1 MPLTAS
7 SRPYRAVID
16 ESTSGEK
23 TIVAAVTDK
32 HIVVLNVVIHLASGQ
47 TVIWKSGTTAL
58 SGAMPDSYTG
68 GDSTSG
74 LIETAVG
81 EALIL
86 SLSAASAV
94 DGHLTY
100 VLLA

>member
-1 MPLTAS
+1 MPLISS

-16 ESTSGEK
+16 ESTTGDK
-23 TIVAAVTDK
+23 TIVAAVALK
-32 HIVVLNVVIHLASGQ
+32 HIVVVNVVVTLVSGQ

-58 SGAMPDSYTG
+58 SGAIDSGYTA
-68 GDSTSG
+68 GDAYSG
-74 LIETAVG
+74 LLETAVG

-86 SLSAASAV
+86 NLSAASAV

>member
-16 ESTSGEK
+16 EVTTGDK
-23 TIVAAVTDK
+23 TIVTGVATK
-32 HIVVLNVVIHLASGQ
+32 RIVVVNLVMTVASGQ

-58 SGAMPDSYTG
+58 SGAIDSSYTA
-68 GDSTSG
+68 GDAHAG
-74 LIETAVG
+74 LLETLQG

-86 SLSAASAV
+86 NLSAASAV

-100 VLLA
+100 VLLP

>member
-1 MPLTAS
+1 MPLIAN

-16 ESTSGEK
+16 ESTAGER
-23 TIVAAVTDK
+23 TIVAAVAEK
-32 HIVVLNVVIHLASGQ
+32 HIVVVNVALTLASGQ

-58 SGAMPDSYTG
+58 SGAFESGYTAGDSYA
-68 GDSTSG
+68 G
-74 LIETAVG
+74 LIQTAVN